1 MKAMYKSELA
11 AYAGVCTKTLRRW
24 LQPYQQQLDELGV
37 KPKDQMLSPRAVK
50 FICDKL
56 SIDV

>member
-24 LQPYQQQLDELGV
+24 MEPYQKELAELGV
-37 KPKDQMLSPRAVK
+37 RQKDQILNPKALK
-50 FICDKL
+50 FLCEKL

>member
-1 MKAMYKSELA
+1 MYKSELA

-24 LQPYQQQLDELGV
+24 LQPYQQQLNELGV
-37 KPKDQMLSPRAVK
+37 KPKDQMLSPKAVK